1 MQGAG
6 CRVQGRMSHI
16 SPALTAQV
24 ARANAVVRPVYIA
37 SALFAF
43 FLFSHAFDNGD
54 FSTREV
60 FLRIEPVH
68 LFL

>member
-1 MQGAG
+1 MQS
-6 CRVQGRMSHI
+6 RMSHI
-16 SPALTAQV
+16 SPALTARA
-24 ARANAVVRPVYIA
+24 ARASAVVRPVYIA
-37 SALFAF
+37 IYDTSALFAF